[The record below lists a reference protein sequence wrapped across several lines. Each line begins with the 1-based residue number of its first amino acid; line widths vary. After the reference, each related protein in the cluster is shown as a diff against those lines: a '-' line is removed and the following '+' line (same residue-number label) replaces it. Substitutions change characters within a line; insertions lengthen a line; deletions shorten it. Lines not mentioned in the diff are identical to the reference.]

1 MKSILLEEFS
11 PICQIQAFV
20 EEDENSVYFYLW
32 NHPGEEYASIRSCW
46 VRNYGTAPDSLDF
59 SAMKAGEPP
68 MLPRDCCAHPDG
80 APRLDPDLLAVLWLE
95 EGDAAALLYQDEV
108 LCVIPGWA
116 GPSEDG
122 SHYPSYA
129 RDCIAESDLCF
140 PLGTPETNALFS
152 RIESARQFWAS
163 WDENPWQDMQPQYLD
178 AITSV
183 LGPVSTYYGI
193 DGGHWPPK
201 AMVTIEKGHVTY
213 VVTLGVTLVP
223 QPKVEQYTET
233 PERLRRFELAFAC
246 ESHWLAKNESQLL
259 AYISGQ
265 TSLPWSYLTFLA
277 QGHTIP
283 CQEIIQVNNLFT
295 SILLAKPE
303 NAPAIP
309 FPLVAGDPVN
319 VLWMIPITSREQQFA
334 ETNGSEQLI
343 SKSIGDRANEW
354 IFNGEPKFLAD

>member
-1 MKSILLEEFS
+1 
-11 PICQIQAFV
+11 
-20 EEDENSVYFYLW
+20 
-32 NHPGEEYASIRSCW
+32 
-46 VRNYGTAPDSLDF
+46 
-59 SAMKAGEPP
+59 
-68 MLPRDCCAHPDG
+68 
-80 APRLDPDLLAVLWLE
+80 
-95 EGDAAALLYQDEV
+95 
-108 LCVIPGWA
+108 
-116 GPSEDG
+116 
-122 SHYPSYA
+122 
-129 RDCIAESDLCF
+129 
-140 PLGTPETNALFS
+140 
-152 RIESARQFWAS
+152 
-163 WDENPWQDMQPQYLD
+163 MQPQYLD

-183 LGPVSTYYGI
+183 LGPVSKYYGI

-201 AMVTIEKGHVTY
+201 AMVTIEKGNVTY
-213 VVTLGVTLVP
+213 VVTLGVSLVP
-223 QPKVEQYTET
+223 QPKVEQYTEP

-283 CQEIIQVNNLFT
+283 CQEISQVNNLFT